1 MFLLN
6 ISFRCTSNVFVYSTN
21 TLTWQNVYAQVNNTL
36 VNQIFVTVIGD
47 HFLKYPLVNLAA
59 SIMKLDI
66 CRHLAKSYSK
76 HHPSM
81 ADPMRKPCDMSGDQG
96 LPEFKDGITNGA
108 SWYSVSGGMAK
119 ISHTVLIISFV
130 Y

>member
-6 ISFRCTSNVFVYSTN
+6 ISFQCTSNVFVYSTN
-21 TLTWQNVYAQVNNTL
+21 TLTWQNVDAQVNNTL

-47 HFLKYPLVNLAA
+47 HFLKYPLVNLAD

>member
-6 ISFRCTSNVFVYSTN
+6 ISFQCTSNVFVYSTN

>member
-6 ISFRCTSNVFVYSTN
+6 ISFQCTSNVFVYSTN

-47 HFLKYPLVNLAA
+47 HFLKYPLVNLAD

>member
-1 MFLLN
+1 
-6 ISFRCTSNVFVYSTN
+6 
-21 TLTWQNVYAQVNNTL
+21 
-36 VNQIFVTVIGD
+36 
-47 HFLKYPLVNLAA
+47 
-59 SIMKLDI
+59 MKLDI

>member
-6 ISFRCTSNVFVYSTN
+6 ISFRCTSDVFVYSTN
-21 TLTWQNVYAQVNNTL
+21 TLTWQNVDAQVNNTL

-47 HFLKYPLVNLAA
+47 HFLKYPLVNLTA